1 MINLL
6 RFLFDSLW
14 HERDLLAYDEKV
26 WIMVTFVIIYR
37 WPHGTLKLQLAR
49 TAPIGGDALVFFS
62 ISVTNQTDCEVTE
75 QRNMSTMNEL

>member
-37 WPHGTLKLQLAR
+37 WPHGNLKLPLAG
-49 TAPIGGDALVFFS
+49 TALIGGEALVFFS
-62 ISVTNQTDCEVTE
+62 SIVTNQTDCEVTE